1 MAKGNKG
8 KFYLPQSTLE
18 LYAAYLIATVHKSN
32 RQALVDLKDLLGLM
46 DVEKTYATNEQKE
59 RNTYTFLKNL
69 VQARLDGLEDRDIL
83 ISKSLDGVDQSNL
96 FPMNKLDR
104 QLNLNELSYLEGNI
118 IENRNE
124 YYAIA
129 FMADAA
135 SMYDSFTMADDKG
148 RHDILT
154 NLKDRIYK
162 TNRNIKASV
171 NINSITESF
180 SLEEESFE
188 DTIKEV
194 YTRACDASTKLKT
207 GMKAFNMSL
216 NGGFES
222 SRCYVYL
229 GLPGEGK
236 SSTLL
241 NLALQIKKNNP
252 EVKTKDP
259 TKKPVVVFL
268 TMENTLNETVERIF
282 NMVVSDEEIS
292 SFQDY
297 TQVLNLLKTNGIT
310 VSDNNP
316 VGLEFRYVP
325 SNTVDTDYL
334 YTLYDELMAEGKECI
349 CMIQDYIKRI
359 KCRDFKLINGDMRIG
374 LGAVIDEFKEFA
386 NTKKIPVITASQM
399 NRDAAKIIDENRRT
413 NKADLVRMIGRSN
426 IGESTLITE
435 NADAAFILVPEEG
448 RDGIRYLGISNAKKR
463 FKNQSTPNFYHP
475 YCKERPLQL
484 IEDINLAEPL
494 FKISLNTI
502 DETKGGAWNKVDN
515 PDNIEELSDRFGM
528 DVNEVTE
535 VKQHKV
541 NFGNTVTITHGQN
554 EISNMVTSS
563 NLSLDQQRLLSI
575 TTGKG
580 APNGDAP
587 AQIDFDPSMLS
598 ETGEAKH
605 WVVNALVHEYT
616 YALIH

>member
-1 MAKGNKG
+1 
-8 KFYLPQSTLE
+8 
-18 LYAAYLIATVHKSN
+18 
-32 RQALVDLKDLLGLM
+32 
-46 DVEKTYATNEQKE
+46 
-59 RNTYTFLKNL
+59 
-69 VQARLDGLEDRDIL
+69 
-83 ISKSLDGVDQSNL
+83 
-96 FPMNKLDR
+96 
-104 QLNLNELSYLEGNI
+104 
-118 IENRNE
+118 
-124 YYAIA
+124 
-129 FMADAA
+129 
-135 SMYDSFTMADDKG
+135 
-148 RHDILT
+148 
-154 NLKDRIYK
+154 
-162 TNRNIKASV
+162 
-171 NINSITESF
+171 
-180 SLEEESFE
+180 
-188 DTIKEV
+188 
-194 YTRACDASTKLKT
+194 
-207 GMKAFNMSL
+207 
-216 NGGFES
+216 
-222 SRCYVYL
+222 
-229 GLPGEGK
+229 
-236 SSTLL
+236 
-241 NLALQIKKNNP
+241 
-252 EVKTKDP
+252 
-259 TKKPVVVFL
+259 
-268 TMENTLNETVERIF
+268 MENTLNETVERIF

-448 RDGIRYLGISNAKKR
+448 RDGVRYLGISNAKKR

-528 DVNEVTE
+528 NVNEVTE

-554 EISNMVTSS
+554 EISTMVASS
-563 NLSLDQQRLLSI
+563 NLSSDQQRLLSI

-580 APNGDAP
+580 APNGDSP